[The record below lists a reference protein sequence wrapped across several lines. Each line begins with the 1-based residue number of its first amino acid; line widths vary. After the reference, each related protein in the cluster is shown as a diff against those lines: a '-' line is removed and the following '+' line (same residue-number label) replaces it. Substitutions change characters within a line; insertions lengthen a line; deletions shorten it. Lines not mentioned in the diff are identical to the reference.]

1 MKSKLYFGI
10 GCAILLLLAASVV
23 AEETDKAAPV
33 KQAAEKAKAAD
44 PVKAGTPIALTVEA
58 IQELEDRKNALDARE
73 KIMNERA
80 KAFEIQEKVLR
91 DKLRRIEEL
100 NAKMAERLEG
110 FKKDHEEKVGK
121 LVAVVETMKPQAAAA
136 YVEQLDP
143 DLAVAILTR
152 IQVQK
157 AAKIMNLVDK
167 KLSARLTEMYTGYRD
182 KIRDEVPPAAA
193 ATEPQSAKEA
203 LPNNTGKM

>member
-1 MKSKLYFGI
+1 
-10 GCAILLLLAASVV
+10 V
-23 AEETDKAAPV
+23 PV
-33 KQAAEKAKAAD
+33 KQAAEKASAAA

-58 IQELEDRKNALDARE
+58 IQELEDRKNDLDARE
-73 KIMNERA
+73 KKINERA
-80 KAFEIQEKVLR
+80 KEFEIQEKVLR
-91 DKLRRIEEL
+91 DKLRRIEAL

-110 FKKDHEEKVGK
+110 FKKDHEEKLGK
-121 LVAVVETMKPQAAAA
+121 LVAVVEIMKPQAAAA

-143 DLAVAILTR
+143 ELAVAILTR

-182 KIRDEVPPAAA
+182 KIKDEVPPAPVAS
-193 ATEPQSAKEA
+193 EPQPAKEA
-203 LPNNTGKM
+203 LLNNTGKM